1 MLKIKNFIKLE
12 IQKEDSYSN
21 INMEVITDGDFRQM
35 RKVWENFET
44 ENYHD
49 LFVQSNNFLL
59 PDIFEHFWNIIRKI
73 YELCHGRF
81 LAAPGLA

>member
-1 MLKIKNFIKLE
+1 MIKNLIKLD

-21 INMEVITDGDFRQM
+21 INVEVITDGDFRQM
-35 RKVWENFET
+35 RKVWENFEIG
-44 ENYHD
+44 NYHD

-59 PDIFEHFWNIIRKI
+59 PDIFEHFWNIIHKI
-73 YELCHGRF
+73 YELCRGRF